1 MRTKLFA
8 LALLTCFTT
17 FSFAQEGS
25 DTKFRFGL
33 KVAPTLAWLKPET
46 KSVEAD
52 GAKLGFSYGLV
63 ADYNFSQNYAFGTGI
78 EVSYRGGKL
87 IAKDDVNGVSANA
100 KSSLTLQYIE
110 LPLTMKL
117 KTNEIGYIT
126 YFGRFGF
133 APGINIKA
141 KGDFESDDGSE
152 DDVSIKSDIA
162 VFNLSFL
169 VGLGAQYSLGGKTAV
184 MTGITFNNGFLDID
198 KTDGTKVTS
207 SFIALDLGIM
217 F

>member
-8 LALLTCFTT
+8 FALVTCFST

-46 KSVEAD
+46 KNVEAD
-52 GAKLGFSYGLV
+52 GAKIGFAYGLI
-63 ADYNFSQNYAFGTGI
+63 ADYNFSQNYAFGTGV

-87 IAKDDVNGVSANA
+87 KSAGTA
-100 KSSLTLQYIE
+100 DSLKYKSSLTLQYIE

-141 KGDFESDDGSE
+141 KADFERSAGNE
-152 DDVSIKSDIA
+152 NDVSIKSSTS

-184 MTGITFNNGFLDID
+184 LTGITFNNGFLDID
-198 KTDGTKVTS
+198 DQEGTKVTS